1 MGIRVQAQ
9 PLWLEKRR
17 DGISWLIVQATEK
30 DLVAV
35 LQQVTSDER
44 NSHLQE
50 SLFLPIPYVKMK
62 WGKS

>member
-17 DGISWLIVQATEK
+17 DGINWLIVQATKK
-30 DLVAV
+30 DLLAV

-44 NSHLQE
+44 NSHLQI

-62 WGKS
+62 WEKS